1 MKRITSKAELL
12 ESLKDVRAVE
22 IMARKGYEQD
32 ILTFKNFEITNM
44 IAKIKQDEDAHISLL
59 DELIKMLSRE

>member
-12 ESLKDVRAVE
+12 ESLRDVRAVE

-32 ILTFKNFEITNM
+32 TLTFKNFEITNT
-44 IAKIKQDEDAHISLL
+44 IARIKQDEDTHISLL